1 MAIARAS
8 VGVDIGHSMIKIV
21 QVDRSGEGWKITKVG
36 TALTPPDVM
45 RDGNVTNPEE
55 VGAAIKLAMKEGHIH
70 SGHAV
75 IAAAGGATFVR
86 TVPFPKMSP
95 NMLRDSVKF
104 EAGRYV
110 PGSVEESY
118 VEAEIV
124 GPLSDTQMNVLLASA
139 PKDLVAGR
147 IAACKEAGLHVDIV
161 DLETF
166 AAYRTLVETDPSRN
180 AGEESYMFLNIGASS
195 TSVTVIDKGIF
206 VMNRTMPTGG
216 NSLTEALKQAFKLET
231 VDAEA
236 GKTVLDLRELL
247 IQGTVV
253 ENPPLKVMA
262 SQVDDL
268 VREVKRSMNYLQTQN
283 QQAEGVPPVEV
294 KEIIVTG
301 GGAKLKGLDAYLS
314 AKLGMPVKALGAFD
328 NTNIINAGAADDAGL
343 DLTIAAGL
351 AIRGQLRAA

>member
-8 VGVDIGHSMIKIV
+8 VGVDIGHSAIKVV
-21 QVDRSGEGWKITKVG
+21 QVDKSGAGWKIVKVG
-36 TALTPPDVM
+36 TAPTPPEVM

-55 VGAAIKLAMKEGHIH
+55 LGSAIKQAMKEGHIH

-95 NMLRDSVKF
+95 SLLRDSVKF

-147 IAACKEAGLHVDIV
+147 IAACREAGLHVDIV

-166 AAYRTLVETDPSRN
+166 AAFRTLVETDPSRS
-180 AGEESYMFLNIGASS
+180 AGEESYMFLNIGGSS
-195 TSVTVIDKGIF
+195 TSVTVIDKGVF
-206 VMNRTMPTGG
+206 VMNRTMPSGG
-216 NSLTEALKQAFKLET
+216 NTLTEALKQAFKLET

-236 GKTVLDLRELL
+236 GKTVLDMRELL
-247 IQGTVV
+247 AGTVV

-268 VREVKRSMNYLQTQN
+268 VREIRRSMTYLQTQN
-283 QQAEGVPPVEV
+283 QQAEGTPPVEIN
-294 KEIIVTG
+294 EIVLTG
-301 GGAKLKGLDAYLS
+301 GGAKLRGLDAYLS
-314 AKLGMPVKALGAFD
+314 AKLGLPVHALGVFD
-328 NTNIINAGAADDAGL
+328 NKNIINAGGAEDSGL

-351 AIRGQLRAA
+351 AIRGQLKAA

>member
-8 VGVDIGHSMIKIV
+8 VGVDIGHSTIKVV
-21 QVDRSGEGWKITKVG
+21 QVDKSGAGWKIVKVG
-36 TALTPPDVM
+36 TAPTPPEVM

-55 VGAAIKLAMKEGHIH
+55 LGAAIKQAMKEGHIH

-95 NMLRDSVKF
+95 NLLRDSVKF

-147 IAACKEAGLHVDIV
+147 IAACREAGLHVDIV

-166 AAYRTLVETDPSRN
+166 AAFRTLVETDPSRS
-180 AGEESYMFLNIGASS
+180 AGEESYMFLNIGGSS
-195 TSVTVIDKGIF
+195 TSVTVIDKGVF
-206 VMNRTMPTGG
+206 VMNRTMPSGG
-216 NSLTEALKQAFKLET
+216 NTLTEALKQAFKLET

-247 IQGTVV
+247 AGTVV

-268 VREVKRSMNYLQTQN
+268 VREIRRSMNYLQTQN
-283 QQAEGVPPVEV
+283 QQAEGTPPVEI
-294 KEIIVTG
+294 KEIILTG
-301 GGAKLKGLDAYLS
+301 GGAKLRGLDAYLS
-314 AKLGMPVKALGAFD
+314 AKLGLPVHALGVFD
-328 NTNIINAGAADDAGL
+328 NKNIINAGGAEDSGL

-351 AIRGQLRAA
+351 AIRGQLKAA

>member
-1 MAIARAS
+1 MAIVRAS
-8 VGVDIGHSMIKIV
+8 VGVDIGHSAIKVV
-21 QVDRSGEGWKITKVG
+21 QVDKSGAGWKIVKVG
-36 TALTPPDVM
+36 TAPTPPEVM

-55 VGAAIKLAMKEGHIH
+55 LGAAIKQAMKEGHIH

-95 NMLRDSVKF
+95 NLLRDSVKF

-147 IAACKEAGLHVDIV
+147 IAACREAGLHVDIV

-166 AAYRTLVETDPSRN
+166 AAFRTLVETDPSRN
-180 AGEESYMFLNIGASS
+180 VGEESYMFLNIGGSS
-195 TSVTVIDKGIF
+195 TSVTVIDKGVF
-206 VMNRTMPTGG
+206 VMNRTMPSGG
-216 NSLTEALKQAFKLET
+216 NTLTEALKQAFKLET

-236 GKTVLDLRELL
+236 GKTVLDMRELL
-247 IQGTVV
+247 AGIVV

-268 VREVKRSMNYLQTQN
+268 VREIRRSMNYLQTQN
-283 QQAEGVPPVEV
+283 QQAEGIPPVEI
-294 KEIIVTG
+294 KEIILTG
-301 GGAKLKGLDAYLS
+301 GGAKLRGLDAYLS
-314 AKLGMPVKALGAFD
+314 AKLGLPVHALGVFD
-328 NTNIINAGAADDAGL
+328 NKNIINAGGAEDSGL
-343 DLTIAAGL
+343 ELTIAAGL
-351 AIRGQLRAA
+351 AIRGQLKAA

>member
-1 MAIARAS
+1 LAIARVT
-8 VGVDIGHSMIKIV
+8 VGVDIGHSFIKVV
-21 QVDRSGEGWKITKVG
+21 QVDKTGTGWKVVKVG
-36 TALTPPDVM
+36 TAPTPPDVL
-45 RDGNVTNPEE
+45 RDGNVTNPAEL
-55 VGAAIKLAMKEGHIH
+55 GSAIKLAMKDGHIH
-70 SGHAV
+70 TSHAV

-124 GPLSDTQMNVLLASA
+124 GPLSETQMNVLLASA

-161 DLETF
+161 DIETF
-166 AAYRTLVETDPSRN
+166 AVYRTLVETHPHRS
-180 AGEESYMFLNIGASS
+180 ASTETYMILNIGGSS
-195 TSVTVIDKGIF
+195 TSVTVIDKGVF

-216 NSLTEALKQAFKLET
+216 STLTEALRQAFKLET

-236 GKTVLDLRELL
+236 GKTVLDMRELL
-247 IQGTVV
+247 GGAVV

-268 VREVKRSMNYLQTQN
+268 VREIRRSLNYLQTQ
-283 QQAEGVPPVEV
+283 QPQSDGTEPVEV
-294 KEIIVTG
+294 GEIIITG
-301 GGAKLKGLDAYLS
+301 GGAKMKGLDAYIS
-314 AKLGMPVKALGAFD
+314 AKLGLPVRALGAFD
-328 NTNIINAGAADDAGL
+328 NTNITNTGCAEGQGL

-351 AIRGQLRAA
+351 AIRGQLKAA

>member
-8 VGVDIGHSMIKIV
+8 VGVDIGHSAIKVV
-21 QVDRSGEGWKITKVG
+21 QVDKSGAGWKIVKVG

-45 RDGNVTNPEE
+45 RDGNVTNPDEL
-55 VGAAIKLAMKEGHIH
+55 GAAIKLAMKEGHIH

-110 PGSVEESY
+110 PGSIEESY

-124 GPLSDTQMNVLLASA
+124 GPLSETQMNVLLASA
-139 PKDLVAGR
+139 PKDLVGGR

-166 AAYRTLVETDPSRN
+166 AAYRTLVETDPSRR
-180 AGEESYMFLNIGASS
+180 AGEESYMFLNIGGTS
-195 TSVTVIDKGIF
+195 TSVTVIDKGVF
-206 VMNRTMPTGG
+206 VMNRTMPSGG
-216 NSLTEALKQAFKLET
+216 NTLTEALKQAFKLET

-236 GKTVLDLRELL
+236 GKTVLDMRELL
-247 IQGTVV
+247 AGSVV

-268 VREVKRSMNYLQTQN
+268 VREIRRSLNYLQTQN
-283 QQAEGVPPVEV
+283 QQAEGTPPVEI
-294 KEIIVTG
+294 KEIILTG
-301 GGAKLKGLDAYLS
+301 GGAKLRGLDAYLS
-314 AKLGMPVKALGAFD
+314 AKLGLNVHALGAFD
-328 NTNIINAGAADDAGL
+328 NRNIISLTGTEDSGL
-343 DLTIAAGL
+343 DLTIAVGL
-351 AIRGQLRAA
+351 AIRGQLKAA

>member
-1 MAIARAS
+1 MAIVRVP
-8 VGVDIGHSMIKIV
+8 VGVDIGHSAIKVVQMDKSGTGWRIV
-21 QVDRSGEGWKITKVG
+21 KVG
-36 TALTPPDVM
+36 TAPTPPEVL
-45 RDGNVTNPEE
+45 RDGNVTNPVEL
-55 VGAAIKLAMKEGHIH
+55 GAAIKQALKDGHIH
-70 SGHAV
+70 SSHAV

-124 GPLSDTQMNVLLASA
+124 GPLSDTQMSVLLASA
-139 PKDLVAGR
+139 PRDLVAGR

-166 AAYRTLVETDPSRN
+166 AAYRALIESDPSRN
-180 AGEESYMFLNIGASS
+180 AGSESCMFLNIGASS
-195 TSVTVIDKGIF
+195 TSVTVVDKGVF
-206 VMNRTMPTGG
+206 VMNRTMPSGG
-216 NSLTEALKQAFKLET
+216 NTLTEALKQAFKLET

-247 IQGTVV
+247 AGTAM

-268 VREVKRSMNYLQTQN
+268 VREIRRSMNYLQTQQ
-283 QQAEGVPPVEV
+283 QQAEGTLPVEV
-294 KEIIVTG
+294 QEIILTG

-314 AKLGMPVKALGAFD
+314 AKLGMPVRALGAFD
-328 NTNIINAGAADDAGL
+328 NQNIVNGGIVDDAGL

-351 AIRGQLRAA
+351 AIRGQLKAA

>member
-1 MAIARAS
+1 MAIVRAS
-8 VGVDIGHSMIKIV
+8 MGVDIGHSTIKVV
-21 QVDRSGEGWKITKVG
+21 QVDKSGAGWKLTRVG
-36 TALTPPDVM
+36 TAPTPPDVL

-55 VGAAIKLAMKEGHIH
+55 LGAAIKQAMKDGHIH
-70 SGHAV
+70 GGHAV

-95 NMLRDSVKF
+95 NLLRDSVKF
-104 EAGRYV
+104 EAGRYI
-110 PGSVEESY
+110 PGSIEESY

-124 GPLSDTQMNVLLASA
+124 GPLSETQMNVLLASA
-139 PKDLVAGR
+139 PKDLVTGR

-166 AAYRTLVETDPSRN
+166 AAYRTLVETDPSRKP
-180 AGEESYMFLNIGASS
+180 GEESYMFLNIGGSS
-195 TSVTVIDKGIF
+195 TSVTVIDKGVF
-206 VMNRTMPTGG
+206 VMNRTMPVGG
-216 NSLTEALKQAFKLET
+216 NTLTEALKQAFKLET

-236 GKTVLDLRELL
+236 GKTVLDMRELL
-247 IQGTVV
+247 SGTVV

-268 VREVKRSMNYLQTQN
+268 VREVRRSLNYLQTQN
-283 QQAEGVPPVEV
+283 QQAEGVPSVEV
-294 KEIIVTG
+294 KEIILTG

-314 AKLGMPVKALGAFD
+314 AKLGLPVNALGVFD
-328 NTNIINAGAADDAGL
+328 NTNIINAGGTEGSGL

-351 AIRGQLRAA
+351 AIRGQLKAA

>member
-1 MAIARAS
+1 
-8 VGVDIGHSMIKIV
+8 
-21 QVDRSGEGWKITKVG
+21 
-36 TALTPPDVM
+36 
-45 RDGNVTNPEE
+45 
-55 VGAAIKLAMKEGHIH
+55 
-70 SGHAV
+70 
-75 IAAAGGATFVR
+75 
-86 TVPFPKMSP
+86 
-95 NMLRDSVKF
+95 MLRDSVKF

-147 IAACKEAGLHVDIV
+147 VAACKEAGLHVDIV

-166 AAYRTLVETDPSRN
+166 AAYRTLIETDPSRKP
-180 AGEESYMFLNIGASS
+180 GEESYMFLNIGGSS
-195 TSVTVIDKGIF
+195 TSVTVVDKGVF

-216 NSLTEALKQAFKLET
+216 NTLTDALKQAFKLET

-236 GKTVLDLRELL
+236 GKTVLDMRELL
-247 IQGTVV
+247 AGTVV

-268 VREVKRSMNYLQTQN
+268 VREIRRSMNYLQTQN
-283 QQAEGVPPVEV
+283 QQAEGTPPVEI
-294 KEIIVTG
+294 KEIILTG

-314 AKLGMPVKALGAFD
+314 AKLGVPVNALGAFD
-328 NTNIINAGAADDAGL
+328 NTNIVNVGGPVDSGL

-351 AIRGQLRAA
+351 AIRGQLKAA